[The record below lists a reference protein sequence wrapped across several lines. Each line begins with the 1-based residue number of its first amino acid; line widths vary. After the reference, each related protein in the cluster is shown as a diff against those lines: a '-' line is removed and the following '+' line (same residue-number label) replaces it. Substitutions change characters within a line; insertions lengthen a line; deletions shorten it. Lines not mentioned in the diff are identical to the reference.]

1 MRLSLPRFTVRRMMV
16 AVAILALMTAVFA
29 MLIQSER
36 RRQRAMYHSKMETE
50 TEHLMNF
57 YRGDLVLK
65 RGENRDDFPAMLDR
79 FTRRNRYHSEMRQ
92 KWEASAARPWLPVE
106 PDPPEPK

>member
-1 MRLSLPRFTVRRMMV
+1 MRFPRPRLTVRRLMIAV
-16 AVAILALMTAVFA
+16 AVIALVTGVIA

-36 RRQRAMYHSKMETE
+36 RRQRAVYHAKMETE
-50 TEHLMNF
+50 TQHLMNF
-57 YRGDLVLK
+57 YRGDLVLR
-65 RGENRDDFPAMLDR
+65 RGENRDDFPAMLGR
-79 FTRRNRYHSEMRQ
+79 FTRRNLYHSEMRR